1 MNRNDCLDAA
11 RQAVADRGL
20 NYGRPEDNFA
30 KTAALW
36 SAFLGRDIKA
46 TDVPIMLALLK
57 VARLANDPTHGD
69 SAVDLAGYAACLAEV
84 ASSHR
89 SASARVVSLSRGLTD
104 PRQDHDDGA

>member
-1 MNRNDCLDAA
+1 MNRNECLNAA
-11 RQAVADRGL
+11 RVAVADRGL
-20 NYGRPEDNFA
+20 NYGKPEDSFA

-36 SAFLGRDIKA
+36 TAFLGYPVKV

-84 ASSHR
+84 AASSKG
-89 SASARVVSLSRGLTD
+89 ASDRIVSLSRKLA
-104 PRQDHDDGA
+104 PHDDGA

>member
-1 MNRNDCLDAA
+1 MNRTECLDAA

-20 NYGRPEDNFA
+20 NYGSPEDNFA

-36 SAFLGRDIKA
+36 SAFLGRPILV

-57 VARLANDPTHGD
+57 VARLANDPHHAD

-84 ASSHR
+84 ASAGR
-89 SASARVVSLSRGLTD
+89 DKAAKVVSLSRAITD
-104 PRQDHDDGA
+104 PRNEDGA